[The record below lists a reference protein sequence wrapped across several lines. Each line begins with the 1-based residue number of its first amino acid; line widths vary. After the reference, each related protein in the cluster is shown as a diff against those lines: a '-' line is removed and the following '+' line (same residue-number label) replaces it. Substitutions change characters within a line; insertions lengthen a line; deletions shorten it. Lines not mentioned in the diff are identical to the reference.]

1 MPRYPVFADFSGGGG
16 GGYGGGGPDPLSP
29 SGSTHELSPFQE
41 FA

>member
-1 MPRYPVFADFSGGGG
+1 MPRYPVSADFSGGGG
-16 GGYGGGGPDPLSP
+16 GGVWGGPDPLSP